1 VEFDPS
7 TGLDDNLSD
16 YVGRID
22 LTPADWL
29 DLRYRFRL
37 DKNDLTYVRNE
48 LGVIVGPPR
57 LRFDVGYLMLEDDP
71 ALQSL
76 REREEIRGG
85 VSVGVSESL
94 SLRATTRYDL
104 AEDRTVSWQ
113 FGAVYTHPCLQLAAG
128 VQRRNTS
135 NRDAEDSTTFSLR
148 VTFKYLG
155 EIGADEFGG

>member
-1 VEFDPS
+1 
-7 TGLDDNLSD
+7 
-16 YVGRID
+16 
-22 LTPADWL
+22 
-29 DLRYRFRL
+29 
-37 DKNDLTYVRNE
+37 
-48 LGVIVGPPR
+48 
-57 LRFDVGYLMLEDDP
+57 MLEDDP

-113 FGAVYTHPCLQLAAG
+113 FGAVYTHPCLQVAAG